1 MITLES
7 ITLER
12 LQEVYENKNSFYIKI
27 EGNNTSLLI
36 LKYPYTNFEITV
48 VHKANPN
55 YIKDFYGSLGPFDTF
70 NMINELLSP
79 INDK

>member
-1 MITLES
+1 M

-12 LQEVYENKNSFYIKI
+12 LQEVFESKNSYYNKI
-27 EGNNTSLLI
+27 DGNTISLLI
-36 LKYPYTNFEITV
+36 FKYPYTNFEITV
-48 VHKANPN
+48 VSKSNPN

-79 INDK
+79 LNDK

>member
-1 MITLES
+1 M

-12 LQEVYENKNSFYIKI
+12 LQEVFESKNSYYKKI
-27 EGNNTSLLI
+27 DGNTISLLI

-48 VHKANPN
+48 VSKSNSN

>member
-1 MITLES
+1 M

-12 LQEVYENKNSFYIKI
+12 LQEVFESKNSYYNKI
-27 EGNNTSLLI
+27 DGNTISLLI

-48 VHKANPN
+48 VSKSNSN
-55 YIKDFYGSLGPFDTF
+55 YIKDFNGSLGPFDTF

>member
-1 MITLES
+1 MITLGK
-7 ITLER
+7 
-12 LQEVYENKNSFYIKI
+12 LQEVFESKNSYYKKI
-27 EGNNTSLLI
+27 DGNTISLLI

-48 VHKANPN
+48 VSKSNSN

>member
-1 MITLES
+1 M

-12 LQEVYENKNSFYIKI
+12 LEEIVKSKNSFYTKI
-27 EGNNTSLLI
+27 DGNNVSLLI

-48 VHKANPN
+48 VTKSNPN
-55 YIKDFYGSLGPFDTF
+55 HIKDFYGSLNPFDTF
-70 NMINELLSP
+70 DMIRELLSP

>member
-1 MITLES
+1 M

-12 LQEVYENKNSFYIKI
+12 LQEVFESKNSYYNKI
-27 EGNNTSLLI
+27 DGNTISLLI

-48 VHKANPN
+48 VSKSHSN

>member
-1 MITLES
+1 M

-12 LQEVYENKNSFYIKI
+12 LQEVFESKNSYYNKI
-27 EGNNTSLLI
+27 DGNTISLLI

-48 VHKANPN
+48 VSKSNSN

-79 INDK
+79 LNDK

>member
-1 MITLES
+1 M

-12 LQEVYENKNSFYIKI
+12 LQEVFESKNSYYNKI
-27 EGNNTSLLI
+27 DGNTISLLI

-48 VHKANPN
+48 VSKSNSN